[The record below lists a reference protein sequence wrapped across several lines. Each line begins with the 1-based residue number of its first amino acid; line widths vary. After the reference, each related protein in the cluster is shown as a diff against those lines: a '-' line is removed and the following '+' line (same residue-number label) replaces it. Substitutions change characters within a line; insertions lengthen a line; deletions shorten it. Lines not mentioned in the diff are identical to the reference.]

1 MRKGLVMRDSSS
13 FSHDYGVRTV
23 VVASLALLLAHQA
36 AAQTAT
42 RFTYA
47 EAVQRALASNP
58 SIVAAQTRRAI
69 GTAGVAVAGER
80 LNPEGRIEYDRDF
93 PHQAYT
99 FALPLELGGKRGR
112 RIDVAEAETK
122 ATEAEITQLVATTR
136 NAVRR
141 AYFDRAI
148 ADARV
153 ALLDDLQTIVTRAR
167 DVARQRFEAG
177 SSPRLEV
184 LQAELEL
191 AQAQNEAIGAHGA
204 SSAARARFNALL
216 GLPTGAETSIV
227 EADLEAV
234 PAVDAAIA
242 RARASSAELA
252 LFDRRLEAQRAR
264 VALAKAMQKPD
275 ITPEGSYTHGWE
287 TGAEF
292 QNGWKAALAIT
303 LPIFTTHKAGVALEE
318 STLAQITAER
328 NATDVRIAAEVTA
341 AVVVAEAQRQQ
352 VTRYRDEILPQA
364 VQVETMADD
373 AYRLGQT
380 GIAAYLQALQATR
393 DVRLR
398 SLQAEADLQEALAD
412 LEQAIG
418 APLQP

>member
-1 MRKGLVMRDSSS
+1 MRCPSNSA
-13 FSHDYGVRTV
+13 
-23 VVASLALLLAHQA
+23 ASA
-36 AAQTAT
+36 AG
-42 RFTYA
+42 
-47 EAVQRALASNP
+47 AST
-58 SIVAAQTRRAI
+58 SR
-69 GTAGVAVAGER
+69 
-80 LNPEGRIEYDRDF
+80 
-93 PHQAYT
+93 
-99 FALPLELGGKRGR
+99 
-112 RIDVAEAETK
+112 EAETK
-122 ATEAEITQLVATTR
+122 STEAEIAQLVATTR

-141 AYFDRAI
+141 AYFDRVV

-167 DVARQRFEAG
+167 DAARQRFEAG

-234 PAVDAAIA
+234 PTADAAIA
-242 RARASSAELA
+242 RARAASAELA

-264 VALAKAMQKPD
+264 IALAKAMQKPD

-287 TGAEF
+287 SGAEF

-318 STLAQITAER
+318 STLAQLTAER

-341 AVVVAEAQRQQ
+341 AVAVAEAQRQQ

-364 VQVETMADD
+364 VRGRDAWRTMRIGSDRRASPPTFRRCRPRATCGCDRCRPKPTCRRRWRISNR
-373 AYRLGQT
+373 RLERP
-380 GIAAYLQALQATR
+380 YNHEALQCWCCCRRRLAAAGCSHDSRRRSRERNDRPGHDRRR
-393 DVRLR
+393 DHRVGARLR
-398 SLQAEADLQEALAD
+398 LPSPAW
-412 LEQAIG
+412 
-418 APLQP
+418 